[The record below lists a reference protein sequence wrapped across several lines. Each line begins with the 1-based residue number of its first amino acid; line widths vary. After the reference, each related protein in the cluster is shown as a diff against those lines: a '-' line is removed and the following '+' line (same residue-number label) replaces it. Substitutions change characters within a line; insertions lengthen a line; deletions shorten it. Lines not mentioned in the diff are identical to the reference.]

1 MQCNYGRWGMSQSTA
16 AVADTVE
23 VNSICSIYC
32 RVRVKGFWFGEIV
45 KRQAHNWQQEF
56 RSTGK
61 GRAKKQDA
69 ETVWVRRA
77 EKIDSISCLVY
88 LLCSALLGY
97 CFGNRVNPFPAK
109 CILSTL
115 ACVFDAIAFV
125 KLSGATPRF
134 DRWGLNAFC
143 SETHLTLT
151 VRWTESNCKNADR
164 VDYVKV
170 TEPLGLNVWCE
181 DLKLL

>member
-1 MQCNYGRWGMSQSTA
+1 MSQSRAT
-16 AVADTVE
+16 VADTVE

-61 GRAKKQDA
+61 GRTKKNQDA

-88 LLCSALLGY
+88 LLIWLCTFGLLFWKQSESFSCKMHFKY
-97 CFGNRVNPFPAK
+97 FGV
-109 CILSTL
+109 
-115 ACVFDAIAFV
+115 
-125 KLSGATPRF
+125 
-134 DRWGLNAFC
+134 W
-143 SETHLTLT
+143 
-151 VRWTESNCKNADR
+151 
-164 VDYVKV
+164 
-170 TEPLGLNVWCE
+170 VWCNSICKTLRSNATARQMRFKCFLFRNIPNS
-181 DLKLL
+181 DSQLNRK